1 MKILIDTAN
10 VEQIREMYDSGV
22 ICGATTN
29 PTLIAREGREFGETI
44 REILDIFGDE
54 ALVFAEA
61 VSLESG
67 KMVEEARE
75 LAKLSPKIVVKIPMC
90 REGLKA
96 VRALSRE
103 GISTAVTLVFS
114 PAQAL
119 LAASAGAAFVAPFV
133 GRLDDIGADGLGV
146 VKDICDIF
154 KAQNSSTQVL
164 CASLKQPYQVEQVA
178 KAGAG
183 YATIPYGALK
193 MCFEHPLSAQGI
205 DMFMDDWAK
214 LQKEIADK

>member
-96 VRALSRE
+96 VREQGRNLHGCDVGIFTCSGPACGFGRRSLCSALC
-103 GISTAVTLVFS
+103 G
-114 PAQAL
+114 
-119 LAASAGAAFVAPFV
+119 
-133 GRLDDIGADGLGV
+133 
-146 VKDICDIF
+146 
-154 KAQNSSTQVL
+154 
-164 CASLKQPYQVEQVA
+164 
-178 KAGAG
+178 KAGRYRCG
-183 YATIPYGALK
+183 WLG
-193 MCFEHPLSAQGI
+193 SG
-205 DMFMDDWAK
+205 
-214 LQKEIADK
+214 

>member
-119 LAASAGAAFVAPFV
+119 LAAFAT
-133 GRLDDIGADGLGV
+133 
-146 VKDICDIF
+146 C
-154 KAQNSSTQVL
+154 ST
-164 CASLKQPYQVEQVA
+164 
-178 KAGAG
+178 
-183 YATIPYGALK
+183 
-193 MCFEHPLSAQGI
+193 
-205 DMFMDDWAK
+205 
-214 LQKEIADK
+214 